1 MKRKI
6 LAAAVLIVMVVSVT
20 SVFAAGCTDPE
31 SEARDVTIEL
41 VNPYTGEAIKPYDME
56 EISMPPAG
64 TPLEYRVRDAETGEI
79 LTDDDIPENTVAGSC
94 SLDLQRVYEGS
105 HNGTVDE
112 TRYWPEAKGK
122 YDLGIYF
129 DCRPRNPENP
139 REFERKYHNTT
150 FQMIFILV

>member
-6 LAAAVLIVMVVSVT
+6 LAAAVLIAMVVSVT

-79 LTDDDIPENTVAGSC
+79 LTDDDIPENTVEGSC
-94 SLDLQRVYEGS
+94 SLQLERMHDYSDNTNVSDKR
-105 HNGTVDE
+105 H
-112 TRYWPEAKGK
+112 WPQERGK
-122 YDLGIYF
+122 YSLLIYF

-139 REFERKYHNTT
+139 REFKRKYHITS
-150 FQMIFILV
+150 QDILFVIV

>member
-6 LAAAVLIVMVVSVT
+6 LAAAVLIAMVVSVT

-31 SEARDVTIEL
+31 PEARDVTIEL
-41 VNPYTGEAIKPYDME
+41 VNPYTGEAVQRHE
-56 EISMPPAG
+56 EIAMPPAG
-64 TPLEYRVRDAETGEI
+64 MPLEYRIRDAETGEI

-112 TRYWPEAKGK
+112 TRYWPQEKGT
-122 YDLGIYF
+122 YQLSIYF

-139 REFERKYHNTT
+139 REFERKYHITSRSFT
-150 FQMIFILV
+150 FTLI

>member
-6 LAAAVLIVMVVSVT
+6 LAAAVLIVMAVSVT

-31 SEARDVTIEL
+31 PEARDVTIEL
-41 VNPYTGEAIKPYDME
+41 VNPYTGEAVQRHE

-79 LTDDDIPENTVAGSC
+79 LTDDDIPENTVEGSC
-94 SLDLQRVYEGS
+94 SLQLERMHDYSDNTNVSDKS
-105 HNGTVDE
+105 H
-112 TRYWPEAKGK
+112 WPQERGK
-122 YDLGIYF
+122 YSLLIYF

-139 REFERKYHNTT
+139 REFERKYHIAS
-150 FQMIFILV
+150 QDIIFVIV

>member
-6 LAAAVLIVMVVSVT
+6 LAAAVLIAMVVSVT

-31 SEARDVTIEL
+31 PEARDVTIEL
-41 VNPYTGEAIKPYDME
+41 VNPYTGEAVQWLE
-56 EISMPPAG
+56 EIAMPPAG